1 MAAAGTQKIAFN
13 IERKEKNSDSVIR
26 REIKSSLQYRKA
38 VKRKSV
44 NTKKKEEEVFVSKK
58 IEQTYN
64 RIVGNSS
71 PKNNIKK
78 LKSMFQR
85 DRDQDRES
93 VSHNT
98 TKKVRVKIEQE
109 SVPEQMTPNFNY
121 NIFSSKMTPLKKH
134 SRYQAEPNAEPYL
147 QQSPP
152 PPR

>member
-1 MAAAGTQKIAFN
+1 M
-13 IERKEKNSDSVIR
+13 
-26 REIKSSLQYRKA
+26 QYRKA

-64 RIVGNSS
+64 RIIGNSS

-93 VSHNT
+93 ASQYA

-109 SVPEQMTPNFNY
+109 SAPEQMTPQFNH
-121 NIFSSKMTPLKKH
+121 NIFSNKMTPLKKH
-134 SRYQAEPNAEPYL
+134 SRYQPESNVEPYL

-152 PPR
+152 PR